1 MSTQESKKSLIL
13 FMKKD
18 SCKICR
24 RLGQKLFLKGERCF
38 SPKCSM
44 VRRAYTPGE
53 KKKQRRRGISDYGLE
68 LREKQKLKNWYN
80 VKEYQFKKYVGK
92 ALAKKGKV
100 QNLPEEF
107 IKQLEMRL
115 DNVIFRMNLSPSRRM
130 ARQMVSHGF
139 FIVNGRSVDIPSF
152 EVKKGDRIAVKENKK
167 KKGVFKEILNNIG
180 KTQFPSWIKFDV
192 KKLEAEIIGEPS
204 LEEALPPA
212 DILTIFEFYSK

>member
-1 MSTQESKKSLIL
+1 
-13 FMKKD
+13 
-18 SCKICR
+18 
-24 RLGQKLFLKGERCF
+24 
-38 SPKCSM
+38 M
-44 VRRAYTPGE
+44 VRRAYSPGE
-53 KKKQRRRGISDYGLE
+53 KKKQRRRGVSDYGLE

-80 VKEYQFKKYVGK
+80 VKEYQFKKYVDK

-139 FIVNGRSVDIPSF
+139 FMVNGRPVNIPSF

-180 KTQFPSWIKFDV
+180 KTQFPNWIKFDV
-192 KKLEAEIIGEPS
+192 KKLEAEIISEPS

-212 DILTIFEFYSK
+212 DILTVFEFYSK